1 MINPYFIIIKAEPT
15 SAAINAQDI
24 DGANVNIWVMET
36 DLVNADT
43 AARSHILGY
52 GWIPRETRFAG
63 EVTEELISSL
73 DEIERRNYEEAVL
86 SGISAAFYGWTK
98 AKHPE
103 GFFEYRPL
111 GPALDAGKEGM
122 N

>member
-15 SAAINAQDI
+15 PAAVNAQDI
-24 DGANVNIWVMET
+24 DGANVNVWVMET
-36 DLVNADT
+36 GTVDAEA

-73 DEIERRNYEEAVL
+73 DEIERKNYEEAIQ
-86 SGISAAFYGWTK
+86 SGISATFYGWTK

-103 GFFEYRPL
+103 SFFEYRPL
-111 GPALDAGKEGM
+111 GPILDEAGKRIH
-122 N
+122 